1 MPRKKNVLPSYLL
14 HKVRGREPQT
24 RVRIDGRDYLL
35 GRYGSEES
43 RIKYGKLISQAAGG
57 VSVDPLA
64 KNHNDADS
72 GLSVAELLLAF
83 KRHADAYYSK
93 DGKKT
98 AEVDC
103 FNSASG
109 ASNIAT
115 SST

>member
-1 MPRKKNVLPSYLL
+1 MARKKRKKNVLPSYLL
-14 HKVRGREPQT
+14 HKASGQA
-24 RVRIDGRDYLL
+24 RVRINGREHLL
-35 GRYGSEES
+35 GPYGSEER
-43 RIKYGKLISQAAGG
+43 RIKYGKLNSQAAGG

-109 ASNIAT
+109 VSNIAT